1 MAAISPQAAKIR
13 FTYRTKKVEQSAPPP
28 RKTEVV
34 PTMRIIGLNFPVEKH
49 AEYFQSQAERRA
61 SVGACLICEKSP
73 LLLERITRI
82 AGQLGLPIVPRDQAT
97 NYDYILQFS
106 TNKIQLATIEK
117 PPLFNNSGPI
127 YCDFAGGTAE
137 YRRTQGK
144 YSRKS
149 PIARAVSVPGKTF
162 EETHVVDATGGLGV
176 DAFTL
181 AFLGFKVTVI
191 ERDPIIYTLLQDGY
205 QRGVQCQDTKKVL
218 ERMTLIH
225 SDSFDYFNSVLS
237 RPPSENDVD
246 VVFLDP
252 MYPLKDKVALPKKA
266 MMIAR
271 RFLPKT
277 SSLEEFIEISRKV
290 SKYKVV
296 LKRPY
301 YEKSQNPETTTYS
314 GRSTNFEVYASH
326 NRSNE

>member
-1 MAAISPQAAKIR
+1 MAAISPQAKIR
-13 FTYRTKKVEQSAPPP
+13 FTYRTKKVEKPASLP
-28 RKTEVV
+28 RKIEVV
-34 PTMRIIGLNFPVEKH
+34 PTMRILGLNFPVEKH
-49 AEYFQSQAERRA
+49 ADYFRGQSERRA
-61 SVGACLICEKSP
+61 AVGACLICEKSP
-73 LLLERITRI
+73 ILLERITKI
-82 AGQLGLPIVPRDQAT
+82 AGQLGLPIVPRDQST
-97 NYDYILQFS
+97 NYDYMLQFS
-106 TNKIQLATIEK
+106 TNKIQLATVEK

-144 YSRKS
+144 YSRKA
-149 PIARAVSVPGKTF
+149 PIARAVSVAGKTF

-205 QRGVQCQDTKKVL
+205 QRGVQCKETKEVL
-218 ERMTLIH
+218 ERMTLVH
-225 SDSFDYFNSVLS
+225 SDSFDYFNNILA
-237 RPPSENDVD
+237 RAPSENDVD

-252 MYPLKDKVALPKKA
+252 MYPLKDKVALPKKS

-290 SKYKVV
+290 SKHKVV

-301 YEKSQNPETTTYS
+301 YEKSQNSETTTFS
-314 GRSTNFEVYASH
+314 GRSTNFEVHASQH
-326 NRSNE
+326 NKNNE